1 MSYHGMMDES
11 EDERGNEMMDW
22 ETLPNW
28 FWIIY
33 YLTFVATLVAAII
46 GLFRHQ
52 FKLWSLGALVF
63 TLTIPVVSVLGS
75 IGRANG
81 RNEFEH
87 LYSQLLHGA
96 VWAYYVTIGYV
107 FLIAWW
113 ILFFKSFRRGK

>member
-1 MSYHGMMDES
+1 MI
-11 EDERGNEMMDW
+11 NEWAW
-22 ETLPNW
+22 ETLPDW
-28 FWIIY
+28 FWAIY
-33 YLTFVATLVAAII
+33 YFLFVASIVMAIVCFLRNRRRGLASVAFMFA
-46 GLFRHQ
+46 
-52 FKLWSLGALVF
+52 
-63 TLTIPVVSVLGS
+63 LTIPVVSVLGS

-113 ILFFKSFRRGK
+113 ILLAKSIMKKR